1 MLLVLQGLAVA
12 DVLPVGPFDTV
23 GSLAIWPLR
32 VNLLD
37 LVAPVIAIVIAV
49 LGVLLLDRVSVE
61 QIDRRSAL
69 VAQLRFA
76 VTMQDLRTVTLLRRQ
91 LSNELPRRDP
101 WFTVH
106 PGRLPAWRRSLR
118 SLARFPSKRLGRMVL
133 LAAFAG
139 GAELAAFKGTSP
151 AILIAG
157 GATFLLGLDAVEPF
171 AQELDHPEL
180 TERYP
185 MEAPRLQQRLLVAP
199 ALLLIVASLIGA
211 LTAFLLDGN
220 LSTLAI
226 GAILAPPAALAG
238 GIAAAFNTAERRARP
253 AAPDRRPIAPAARG
267 RRHEVRAEGAPAVRR
282 RRARLRPGAAGPRRH
297 RARRRPGRHRPAGRR
312 SSCSSS
318 SPPSRGGSNGVRCCD
333 VGGTASWRKANR
345 R

>member
-1 MLLVLQGLAVA
+1 M
-12 DVLPVGPFDTV
+12 
-23 GSLAIWPLR
+23 
-32 VNLLD
+32 
-37 LVAPVIAIVIAV
+37 IAIVIAV

-61 QIDRRSAL
+61 KLDRRSAL

-157 GATFLLGLDAVEPF
+157 G
-171 AQELDHPEL
+171 
-180 TERYP
+180 R
-185 MEAPRLQQRLLVAP
+185 RSCS
-199 ALLLIVASLIGA
+199 AS
-211 LTAFLLDGN
+211 TP
-220 LSTLAI
+220 SS
-226 GAILAPPAALAG
+226 
-238 GIAAAFNTAERRARP
+238 RS
-253 AAPDRRPIAPAARG
+253 
-267 RRHEVRAEGAPAVRR
+267 
-282 RRARLRPGAAGPRRH
+282 
-297 RARRRPGRHRPAGRR
+297 RR
-312 SSCSSS
+312 SSTTLS
-318 SPPSRGGSNGVRCCD
+318 
-333 VGGTASWRKANR
+333 
-345 R
+345 